1 MQQANARVTALQTDL
16 EQRQQAVNS
25 LKAEMNHHSAEAA
38 ELRDQL
44 IHREAELED
53 MRAQLTQRESSL
65 QRLARQNDEFS
76 GFLKNP
82 ASKVVSLSGS
92 DMAKSAGAFILF
104 DPVTKKAWLYAFN
117 LPALPN
123 GKVYQ
128 LWAIDDTPI
137 SAGVFGLDT
146 GQKGRMLIRN
156 LRDFPRMK
164 KFAVTVE
171 PDGGVPQPTGAIYL
185 VGQT

>member
-1 MQQANARVTALQTDL
+1 LKSELD
-16 EQRQQAVNS
+16 QRATE
-25 LKAEMNHHSAEAA
+25 LA
-38 ELRDQL
+38 ELRDQV
-44 IHREAELED
+44 IQREAELED
-53 MRAQLTQRESSL
+53 VRTQLTQRDSSL
-65 QRLARQNDEFS
+65 QRLARQNEEFTS
-76 GFLKNP
+76 FFKNP

-92 DMAKSAGAFILF
+92 EMAKSAGAFLLF

-128 LWAIDDTPI
+128 LWAIDDKPV

-146 GQKGRMLIRN
+146 GQKGRMLIKN
-156 LRDFPRMK
+156 LHEFSRMK

-171 PDGGVPQPTGAIYL
+171 PDGGLPQPTGAIYL
-185 VGQT
+185 VGQI